1 MDNEN
6 MEYHLAINNIVIIT
20 FSGKEVELEIIIL
33 SKVTQAQKDKY
44 LYMDISTLT
53 CKVDIYISI

>member
-6 MEYHLAINNIVIIT
+6 MECHLAINNNVIIT

-33 SKVTQAQKDKY
+33 SKVT
-44 LYMDISTLT
+44 
-53 CKVDIYISI
+53 